1 MWAIPLLLVVGG
13 LLAVQAAANVQLST
27 AMRSPL
33 GASTLQLA
41 IGSALLVAATLVVGT
56 VEAFGRLAEA
66 TPWHLLGGLG
76 SAIYITAGILLF
88 PRHGA
93 LVTVGL
99 FITGQMLAS
108 LLLDTF
114 GLLGVPVDALHP
126 TSLLGVLAVL
136 AGGGLIVH
144 ARARAVTTASATAS
158 TRLALPTGVRGV
170 WGTAT
175 HPNQPTALPSSAR
188 TPPAASVAEASR
200 AGWFALAVIG
210 GAALPVQGAVN
221 AQLLRDLDAPVTV
234 AAFSFLLAATAMALL
249 LIVTLRVGAAPRP
262 HLAGLRLVP
271 WWGWLG
277 GLAGATYVTSVFLMI
292 SQIGA
297 APTIA
302 LTVAGQQLASA
313 AVDQYGLLR
322 LPRRPVTGRRLTGV
336 AVLLAGVALL
346 QLT

>member
-1 MWAIPLLLVVGG
+1 M
-13 LLAVQAAANVQLST
+13 
-27 AMRSPL
+27 
-33 GASTLQLA
+33 
-41 IGSALLVAATLVVGT
+41 
-56 VEAFGRLAEA
+56 
-66 TPWHLLGGLG
+66 
-76 SAIYITAGILLF
+76 
-88 PRHGA
+88 
-93 LVTVGL
+93 TVGL

-114 GLLGVPVDALHP
+114 GLLGVPVDPLQS

-136 AGGGLIVH
+136 AGAGLIVH
-144 ARARAVTTASATAS
+144 AQARAVPTGPPTAS
-158 TRLALPTGVRGV
+158 TRLGLPTGVRGV
-170 WGTAT
+170 PGAVT
-175 HPNQPTALPSSAR
+175 HPNPRTAVLSSAR
-188 TPPAASVAEASR
+188 APTATSPAEPSR

-221 AQLLRDLDAPVTV
+221 AQLLRDLDAPMTV

-262 HLAGLRLVP
+262 QFADLRLLP
-271 WWGWLG
+271 WWGSLG
-277 GLAGATYVTSVFLMI
+277 GLAGATYVTSVFVMI
-292 SQIGA
+292 PQIGA

-322 LPRRPVTGRRLTGV
+322 LPRRPVTGRRVIGV
-336 AVLLAGVALL
+336 VVLLAGVALL